1 MSAARV
7 SVWVIAAGVVSGVW
21 DVAPL
26 LWGREREIEST
37 RMMRVASQRWI
48 CFSLGIGSHGEH
60 GHSVGCIA
68 CVKDTV

>member
-26 LWGREREIEST
+26 LWGREREMKST
-37 RMMRVASQRWI
+37 RVVSARFV
-48 CFSLGIGSHGEH
+48 LG
-60 GHSVGCIA
+60 
-68 CVKDTV
+68 

>member
-21 DVAPL
+21 DVAPPL
-26 LWGREREIEST
+26 CGSEREMKST